1 MAVHP
6 AGAAADGADRLCH
19 RARGVQAAAHRPA
32 HERDDLGHRR
42 QLHAA
47 KPGAVYHR
55 RPEPVVSHHTLD
67 LRFRDDLR
75 RDHQDGHHRHAVS
88 DHTAGGGA
96 GDEGGD
102 AGAAGENGDD
112 KKSPIDDGSHE
123 DDPDF
128 TQGQADSDDVTLSK
142 NPAGKMMYD
151 TEKVMQTVMSVIQT
165 LKDDQ
170 LVEIEKVKTAIE
182 LVFNGKKLNEEDL
195 EFTNLKNAIFLIK
208 KIGAKLDTKHR
219 LYLYRKIKEP
229 LIQKRDQIKQDI
241 AVKKG
246 QLQNAREVLT
256 AMDVK

>member
-1 MAVHP
+1 MRDLKEILEETVSSINLSFSTEYKKFLTEADDFGGDD
-6 AGAAADGADRLCH
+6 AGDPFTDVGGDDAATDDVGGGDAGDPFAAD
-19 RARGVQAAAHRPA
+19 
-32 HERDDLGHRR
+32 
-42 QLHAA
+42 
-47 KPGAVYHR
+47 
-55 RPEPVVSHHTLD
+55 
-67 LRFRDDLR
+67 
-75 RDHQDGHHRHAVS
+75 
-88 DHTAGGGA
+88 AGGGA
-96 GDEGGD
+96 AGGAGGAGGD
-102 AGAAGENGDD
+102 ANAQGADGTEDPD
-112 KKSPIDDGSHE
+112 KKLSPVDDGSHE

-142 NPAGKMMYD
+142 NPAGKMLYD
-151 TEKVMQTVMSVIQT
+151 TEKVMQTVMAVIQS

-182 LVFNGKKLNEEDL
+182 LVFNGKKLNDEDL

-208 KIGAKLDTKHR
+208 KVGAKLDTKHR

>member
-1 MAVHP
+1 MRDLKEILEETVSPINLSFSTEYKKFLTEADDFGGDD
-6 AGAAADGADRLCH
+6 AGGDDAGDPFADVGGDDAADDVSSGDAGDPFAAD
-19 RARGVQAAAHRPA
+19 
-32 HERDDLGHRR
+32 
-42 QLHAA
+42 
-47 KPGAVYHR
+47 
-55 RPEPVVSHHTLD
+55 
-67 LRFRDDLR
+67 
-75 RDHQDGHHRHAVS
+75 
-88 DHTAGGGA
+88 AGGGA
-96 GDEGGD
+96 AGGTSGAGGAGGD
-102 AGAAGENGDD
+102 ANAQGAEDGD
-112 KKSPIDDGSHE
+112 KKLSPVDDGSHE

-151 TEKVMQTVMSVIQT
+151 TEKVMQTVVAVIQS

-182 LVFNGKKLNEEDL
+182 LVFNGKKLNDEDL

>member
-1 MAVHP
+1 MRDLKEILEETVSSINLSFSTEYKKFLTEADDFGGDD
-6 AGAAADGADRLCH
+6 AGDPFADVGGDDAATDDVGGGDAGDPFAAD
-19 RARGVQAAAHRPA
+19 
-32 HERDDLGHRR
+32 
-42 QLHAA
+42 
-47 KPGAVYHR
+47 
-55 RPEPVVSHHTLD
+55 
-67 LRFRDDLR
+67 
-75 RDHQDGHHRHAVS
+75 
-88 DHTAGGGA
+88 AGGGA
-96 GDEGGD
+96 AGGAGGAGGD
-102 AGAAGENGDD
+102 ANAQGADGTEDPD
-112 KKSPIDDGSHE
+112 KKLSPVDDGSHE

-142 NPAGKMMYD
+142 NPAGKMLYD
-151 TEKVMQTVMSVIQT
+151 TEKVMQTVMAVIQS

-182 LVFNGKKLNEEDL
+182 LVFNGKKLNDEDL

-208 KIGAKLDTKHR
+208 KVGAKLDTKHR

>member
-1 MAVHP
+1 MRDLKEILEETVSPINLSFSTEYKKFLTEADDFGGDD
-6 AGAAADGADRLCH
+6 AGGDDAGGDPFAADDAG
-19 RARGVQAAAHRPA
+19 GG
-32 HERDDLGHRR
+32 DDLGGD
-42 QLHAA
+42 AGGDPFGGDDA
-47 KPGAVYHR
+47 GGA
-55 RPEPVVSHHTLD
+55 
-67 LRFRDDLR
+67 
-75 RDHQDGHHRHAVS
+75 GG
-88 DHTAGGGA
+88 AGGGA
-96 GDEGGD
+96 GGAGGGAGGEGGA
-102 AGAAGENGDD
+102 AGAEGENGDD

-128 TQGQADSDDVTLSK
+128 TQGQSDSDDVTLSK

-182 LVFNGKKLNEEDL
+182 LVFNGKKLNDEDL

-208 KIGAKLDTKHR
+208 KVGAKLDTKHR

>member
-1 MAVHP
+1 MRDLKEILEETVSPINLSFSTEYKKFLTEADDFGGDD
-6 AGAAADGADRLCH
+6 AGGDDAGDPFADVGGDDAAADDVGGGDAGDPFAAD
-19 RARGVQAAAHRPA
+19 
-32 HERDDLGHRR
+32 
-42 QLHAA
+42 
-47 KPGAVYHR
+47 
-55 RPEPVVSHHTLD
+55 
-67 LRFRDDLR
+67 
-75 RDHQDGHHRHAVS
+75 
-88 DHTAGGGA
+88 AGGGA
-96 GDEGGD
+96 GGGAGGAGGAGGD
-102 AGAAGENGDD
+102 ANAQGADGAEDAD
-112 KKSPIDDGSHE
+112 KKLSPVDDGSHE

-151 TEKVMQTVMSVIQT
+151 TEKVMQTVMAVIQS

-182 LVFNGKKLNEEDL
+182 LVFNGKKLNDEDL

-208 KIGAKLDTKHR
+208 KVGAKLDTKHR